1 MNLLCHQ
8 IREHE
13 CHLGRFREHNNL
25 QRTLPHYLLLLPLLL
40 LLLLLSM
47 LLLLVV
53 LLIIALLLLPDNTQ
67 RASECPAKGGLE
79 EELTG
84 RESRLA
90 GY

>member
-13 CHLGRFREHNNL
+13 CHLGPFRGHNVL
-25 QRTLPHYLLLLPLLL
+25 QRTLPHYLLLLLL

-79 EELTG
+79 EELNG
-84 RESRLA
+84 RESRLS

>member
-1 MNLLCHQ
+1 MNLLCQ

-13 CHLGRFREHNNL
+13 CHLGRFRGHSNL
-25 QRTLPHYLLLLPLLL
+25 QRTLPHYLLLLL

-67 RASECPAKGGLE
+67 RASECPAKGGLK